1 MYRVWIRSWLA
12 AGLAIWVLSTAI
24 GGENAAFGGEN
35 EGQELLDRATA
46 LQIQAQSLADLE
58 EVVRLCEEA
67 LERGLDEG
75 NREFAQQLLASSLY
89 QYAARLTQPI
99 FEQTPPDR
107 RWRILR
113 QFALRSLERVIEI
126 DPEMADAQ
134 LLIAKLNGLPGGDRP
149 RARAAADA
157 AVNAFA
163 GSPRLL
169 AEALVVRAQ
178 LQEEIEQRLEDF
190 GRAIKA
196 HPGNVEAWQGR
207 ALTYLEQ
214 GDFDQAIADFES
226 LLEKNRE
233 NVNARLALAE
243 TLFNLE
249 RMDEAQQQLE
259 RALEQDPENSLAYS
273 LRARFHL
280 FAEDAEAALA
290 DLDQAL
296 RFNPQDLNALMTR
309 ARVHLSQENL
319 ETAKRDIDQALVL
332 SPGLI
337 QAILIRSM
345 IAAEQGR
352 LEQAIRDIQLLLQED
367 PENSLWRL
375 QLASYYIQ
383 DKRHSRAID
392 TLNRLLQDEPG
403 NTMARHARAD
413 TLLTIGKH
421 AEAIEDYEI
430 LVREDA
436 ENDAVLNNFAW
447 VLATSPD
454 DHLRDAPR
462 ARELATR
469 ACELTDYG
477 KAHILSTLAA
487 AYAELGDF
495 ETAIKWS
502 AKAVELGSEDDETDE
517 QLQQELDSYRE
528 QQPWRE
534 RQTVEEKEE
543 PIQPPGRPFEA

>member
-1 MYRVWIRSWLA
+1 MIRFWIRSWLA
-12 AGLAIWVLSTAI
+12 AGLAMLVV
-24 GGENAAFGGEN
+24 AAAVRAEG
-35 EGQELLDRATA
+35 EGQEALDRATA
-46 LQIQAQSLADLE
+46 LQIQAETLADLE
-58 EVVRLCEEA
+58 EVAQLCEEA
-67 LERGLDEG
+67 LEEGLDQE
-75 NREFAQQLLASSLY
+75 NREFAKQLLTSTLY
-89 QYAARLTQPI
+89 QHAIRLTQPI

-113 QFALRSLERVIEI
+113 QFALRSLERVVEIE
-126 DPEMADAQ
+126 PGMGEAQ

-149 RARAAADA
+149 RARAAADE
-157 AVNAFA
+157 AVARFA
-163 GSPRLL
+163 DSPRSLS
-169 AEALVVRAQ
+169 EALVVRAQ
-178 LQEEIEQRLEDF
+178 LREEIEPRLEDF
-190 GRAIKA
+190 ARAIEA
-196 HPGNVEAWQGR
+196 DPGNAEAWQGR
-207 ALTYLEQ
+207 ALTHMEQ
-214 GDFDQAIADFES
+214 GDFDQAIADFQS
-226 LLEKNRE
+226 LLEENQD

-249 RMDEAQQQLE
+249 KLEEARQELE
-259 RALEQDPENSLAYS
+259 RALEQSPENPLAYS

-280 FAEDAEAALA
+280 FEEDAEAALA

-296 RFNPQDLNALMTR
+296 RFHPQDLNALMTR
-309 ARVHLSQENL
+309 ARVHLSLENL
-319 ETAKRDIDQALVL
+319 EAAKRDIDQALLL

-337 QAILIRSM
+337 QGILIRSL
-345 IAAEQGR
+345 IAAEEGR
-352 LEQAIRDIQLLLQED
+352 LEQAIHDLQLLLQED
-367 PENSLWRL
+367 PDNSLWRL

-383 DKRHSRAID
+383 DKRHTQAIR
-392 TLNRLLQDEPG
+392 TLTRLLEDEPD

-421 AEAIEDYEI
+421 EEAIADYEI
-430 LVREDA
+430 LVQEDP

-462 ARELATR
+462 ALDLATQ
-469 ACELTDYG
+469 ACELTDYD

-487 AYAELGDF
+487 AYAESGDF

-502 AKAVELGSEDDETDE
+502 AKAVELGSDDEETDE
-517 QLQQELDSYRE
+517 QLRQELESYHQE
-528 QQPWRE
+528 KPWRE